1 MTDQLFVGQLQQKV
15 GELKTEYDLQRSI
28 KDNTINAKIQRSR
41 DKICE
46 ILRRVQG
53 RRPKVQTEESE
64 ESQDCH
70 IPEEK
75 KPYQSKYN
83 EEVLQRRH
91 YIFQFKMYLRR
102 KRERL
107 QREQEFKL
115 LKLLD
120 QQTEALQKWV
130 TKDPNDL
137 EMFDFFYTQID
148 PHRKGQVHH
157 LQIKNF
163 MYDNPLIMT
172 LFQFD
177 RQSLSMALDSFPVKE
192 RFHLSQDEF
201 IQFLQKY
208 QKVKPEKGFREY
220 VHLFDPIHKQV
231 NLFENTPRILL
242 LEDISIMKE
251 AFDSVSENGLAT
263 VDDAIKAIRQNCEL
277 FVYAVHVVVF
287 GLNLL
292 LESVLQQIEIGYL
305 NNPDEQISWNQF
317 MYFLDNLPNDQEEE
331 PQPQEQ
337 EEAVSSESSDDYF
350 YQMTAKQEI
359 PPPPEPEKKKVRKRS
374 SPRKPFQEIN
384 VERMQFTVP
393 KKTGQEKRDVNK
405 QPSIREKWV
414 MEQVRQKQEE
424 IEEAYKFRPFK
435 AKAIPYKV
443 KDKNYYNELLEREEI
458 RRRELKERCKEKT
471 QSLQKPFNFE
481 DRKRE
486 KPIKIPEEVEEPHKF
501 RANPIPWYCSLKLY
515 ERNMQEQ
522 KIKSE
527 NRKKIRKFWLQENSK
542 LPPRMQE
549 WIDKMKLQEQEKQ
562 QEQLL
567 RSHHDSPRK
576 VRAKSIP
583 NFNKL
588 HDQFQKQLEQKKKKS
603 KPTVPVGPTFHE
615 SKKRAQRDYLDEK
628 PVQKDDP
635 LKKAKKAT
643 SKKPK
648 IQPRS
653 TDKFNAYV
661 DYIFTMK
668 QNQLAL
674 DQQNDEEQKQR
685 EDKKQLF
692 RPRVH
697 QSWAIQ
703 DHNQVQYERQQ
714 QKFIEQY
721 QKRRQEE
728 EDFNNMMKEIFV
740 RVYQRPLLME
750 VEAAKSQQQPQ
761 EEQEQQ
767 EQFDYM
773 NPIGEQEVEESER
786 ISQQDPEGV
795 DQVGEQAE
803 QSLREYDGQ
812 EIDGDYDD
820 QIDIDNLDPKLLEKL
835 QKDAIAK
842 QYGLTEEQMEEIQKM
857 GGFEA
862 VQGMEYEDDEEE
874 EEEEEEDQ
882 EEMQNPHYKRHSF

>member
-53 RRPKVQTEESE
+53 RRPKVQNEDSEDSTDYKITEEIE
-64 ESQDCH
+64 
-70 IPEEK
+70 
-75 KPYQSKYN
+75 PYESKYN

-130 TKDPNDL
+130 IKDPNDL
-137 EMFDFFYTQID
+137 DMFDFFYTQID
-148 PHRKGQVHH
+148 PHRKGQIHH

-177 RQSLSMALDSFPVKE
+177 RQSLTLALDSFPVKE
-192 RFHLSQDEF
+192 RFHLNQDEF
-201 IQFLQKY
+201 IYFLQKY
-208 QKVKPEKGFREY
+208 QKIKPEKGFREY
-220 VHLFDPIHKQV
+220 VHLFDPIHKQI

-242 LEDISIMKE
+242 LEDISKMKE
-251 AFDSVSENGLAT
+251 AFDQVSENGLAT
-263 VDDAIKAIRQNCEL
+263 IDDAIKIIRQNCEL
-277 FVYAVHVVVF
+277 FVYAVHIVVY

-317 MYFLDNLPNDQEEE
+317 MYFFDNLPNDQEEQQE
-331 PQPQEQ
+331 PQQQEDSL
-337 EEAVSSESSDDYF
+337 SSQSSDDYF
-350 YQMTAKQEI
+350 YQMTSKQVI
-359 PPPPEPEKKKVRKRS
+359 PPPPEPEKKKIRKRS
-374 SPRKPFQEIN
+374 SPRQPFQEIN
-384 VERMQFTVP
+384 VEKMQFTVP
-393 KKTGQEKRDVNK
+393 KKTGQEKRELNK

-435 AKAIPYKV
+435 AKVIPYKV

-471 QSLQKPFNFE
+471 QSIQKPFNFD
-481 DRKRE
+481 DRKRDQ
-486 KPIKIPEEVEEPHKF
+486 PIKLPEDEEEPYKF

-515 ERNMQEQ
+515 ERNIQEQ
-522 KIKSE
+522 KIKSD
-527 NRKKIRKFWLQENSK
+527 NRKKIRKYWLQENSK

-549 WIDKMKLQEQEKQ
+549 WIDKMKLKELEKQ
-562 QEQLL
+562 QELL
-567 RSHHDSPRK
+567 LSSPK
-576 VRAKSIP
+576 TVRAKQIP

-588 HDQFQKQLEQKKKKS
+588 HDQLQKQLEKKKK
-603 KPTVPVGPTFHE
+603 KFKTTNPVGPIFHE
-615 SKKRAQRDYLDEK
+615 SKKKAQRDYLDEK
-628 PVQKDDP
+628 SIIKEDP

-653 TDKFNAYV
+653 TNKFNAYV
-661 DYIFTMK
+661 DYIYTMK
-668 QNQLAL
+668 QNQLVL

-703 DHNQVQYERQQ
+703 DHNQIQYERQQ
-714 QKFIEQY
+714 QKFIEQF
-721 QKRRQEE
+721 QRRRQEE

-773 NPIGEQEVEESER
+773 NPIGEQDVEESER

-820 QIDIDNLDPKLLEKL
+820 QIDIDNLDPQLLEKL

-842 QYGLTEEQMEEIQKM
+842 QYGLTEEQMEQIQQM
-857 GGFEA
+857 GGFQNF
-862 VQGMEYEDDEEE
+862 QGMDYEDEDDEEQD
-874 EEEEEEDQ
+874 DQ
-882 EEMQNPHYKRHSF
+882 EELQNPHYKRHSF